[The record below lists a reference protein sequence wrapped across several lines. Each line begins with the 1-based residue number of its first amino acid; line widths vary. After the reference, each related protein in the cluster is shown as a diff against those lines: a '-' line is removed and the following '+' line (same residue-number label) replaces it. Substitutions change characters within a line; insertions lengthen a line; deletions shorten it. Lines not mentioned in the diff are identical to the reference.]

1 MHEINWLTM
10 KESMESFGT
19 PITIITSFLD
29 FKDIPEWTGLIN
41 MSEYM
46 QIQTCFH
53 FLTLQTL

>member
-1 MHEINWLTM
+1 
-10 KESMESFGT
+10 MESFGT

-53 FLTLQTL
+53 FLTLQTLE

>member
-29 FKDIPEWTGLIN
+29 FKDIPE
-41 MSEYM
+41 
-46 QIQTCFH
+46 
-53 FLTLQTL
+53 